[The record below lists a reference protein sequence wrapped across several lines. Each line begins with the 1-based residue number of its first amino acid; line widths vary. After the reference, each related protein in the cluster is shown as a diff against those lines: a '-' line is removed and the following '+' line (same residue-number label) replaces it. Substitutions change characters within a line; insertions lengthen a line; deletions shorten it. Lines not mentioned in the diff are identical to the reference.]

1 MALITHKLTVSSAPA
16 ITAALRD
23 YVDGLTTAYQDD
35 LRAPLMAAL
44 EAQEALQSTLEDY
57 FDDYDSMS
65 DIAEH
70 DCDQDACSYC
80 NGDDEQMLRVDG
92 EYAFDRMKEMLRV
105 DAEYVFDRMTDMLR
119 GDGIDFGEFDSF
131 YEELRINIKNN
142 GGR

>member
-1 MALITHKLTVSSAPA
+1 M
-16 ITAALRD
+16 
-23 YVDGLTTAYQDD
+23 DGLTTAYQDD

-80 NGDDEQMLRVDG
+80 NDDD
-92 EYAFDRMKEMLRV
+92 KEMLRV

-131 YEELRINIKNN
+131 YEELRINIKNH

>member
-1 MALITHKLTVSSAPA
+1 MALITHKLTVSSAQA

-57 FDDYDSMS
+57 FDDDSTS

-80 NGDDEQMLRVDG
+80 NDPEDASLRV
-92 EYAFDRMKEMLRV
+92 EAM
-105 DAEYVFDRMTDMLR
+105 YVFERMTDMLR
-119 GDGIDFGEFDSF
+119 ADGVDFEEFDSF
-131 YEELRINIKNN
+131 YEELRGNIKRN

>member
-1 MALITHKLTVSSAPA
+1 MALITHKLTVSSAQA

-57 FDDYDSMS
+57 FDDDSTS

-80 NGDDEQMLRVDG
+80 NDPKDASLRV
-92 EYAFDRMKEMLRV
+92 EAM
-105 DAEYVFDRMTDMLR
+105 YVFERMTDMLR
-119 GDGIDFGEFDSF
+119 ADGVDFEEFDSF
-131 YEELRINIKNN
+131 YEELRGNIKRN

>member
-1 MALITHKLTVSSAPA
+1 MALITHKLTVSSAQA

-57 FDDYDSMS
+57 FDDDSTS

-80 NGDDEQMLRVDG
+80 NDPEDASLRV
-92 EYAFDRMKEMLRV
+92 EAT
-105 DAEYVFDRMTDMLR
+105 YVFERMTDMLR
-119 GDGIDFGEFDSF
+119 ADGVDFEEFDSF
-131 YEELRINIKNN
+131 YEELRGNIKRN

>member
-1 MALITHKLTVSSAPA
+1 MALITHKLTVSSAQA

-57 FDDYDSMS
+57 FDDDDSMS

-80 NGDDEQMLRVDG
+80 NDDDK
-92 EYAFDRMKEMLRV
+92 DMLRV

-131 YEELRINIKNN
+131 YEELRINIKNS
-142 GGR
+142 GGRV

>member
-1 MALITHKLTVSSAPA
+1 MALITHKLTVSSAQA

-57 FDDYDSMS
+57 FDDDSTS

-80 NGDDEQMLRVDG
+80 SDDDMSE
-92 EYAFDRMKEMLRV
+92 ALRV
-105 DAEYVFDRMTDMLR
+105 DAMYVFERMTDMLR
-119 GDGIDFGEFDSF
+119 ADGVDFEEFDSF
-131 YEELRINIKNN
+131 YEELRGNIKRN

>member
-1 MALITHKLTVSSAPA
+1 MALITHKLTVSSAQA

-57 FDDYDSMS
+57 FDDDSTS

-80 NGDDEQMLRVDG
+80 SDPEDASLRV
-92 EYAFDRMKEMLRV
+92 EAM
-105 DAEYVFDRMTDMLR
+105 YVFERMTDMLR
-119 GDGIDFGEFDSF
+119 ADGVDFEEFDSF
-131 YEELRINIKNN
+131 YEELRGNIKRN